1 MDSTAQAC
9 PSGDIED
16 ALAPLFR
23 PRSIAIIGASSKPEK
38 PGGRVLKALLRYGFA
53 GEIIPV
59 HLSEP
64 EVQGLPAVASVEEIG
79 RPVDLAIVSIPRRE
93 VLATLQSCAASG
105 VRSAIVFSAGFAE
118 AGEAGHAEQMKMA
131 ELARSSGMRILG
143 PNCLGMMN
151 LGVGTIAT
159 FSQSINLGLPAPGKI
174 SIVSQSG
181 AFGTYCFIMARD
193 RGLPVSYWV
202 STGNEADVDFA
213 DIVTFLAS
221 DPSTSVI
228 LGYLEGVRDGE
239 KLVGALEAARQ
250 AQKPVILMKVGHT
263 EVGAQAAASH
273 TAALA
278 GSDATYDAVLKQYG
292 AYRARSIDELFDVG
306 YACSTGRLPAGN
318 RAGVVT
324 VSGGAAV
331 LMADAA
337 EEYGLDL
344 APMPDASQRRL
355 RDLVPFAAVRN
366 PMDITGQI
374 ASDFSLYGTFIDEML
389 DHGRYD
395 ALITFESIV
404 GLSEKRCELMLDA
417 WRHSL
422 SRYPDTPVYMSGKVT
437 PEALEKFAQ
446 LGILIYEEP
455 TRAVRAAAAASR
467 IAAGFARPRRR
478 PPQEKRGP
486 DLPHGTMNE
495 AQSLDWLDRIGVS
508 TLRRRLV
515 TSPQEAVDAA
525 EALGLPVAIKVVSQ
539 DIAHKTDVGG
549 VLLGLSSAEA
559 VAAGF
564 ATLRENVSRFA
575 PSARVEGVLVT
586 PMAQAGLETIIGVHR
601 DPVFGPMVMFGLGGV
616 MAELLGDVTF
626 RRAPID
632 RTEARAMIFDLR
644 SAAIFRGFRGHPPAD
659 IAAIEDALVAV
670 SEFAAAHSDSLV
682 SLDINPFL
690 VLGQGQ
696 GAVAL
701 DALLQAGDPI

>member
-1 MDSTAQAC
+1 MDSTVQAC
-9 PSGDIED
+9 PSDHIED

-59 HLSEP
+59 HVSEP
-64 EVQGLPAVASVEEIG
+64 EVQGLPAVASIEEIG
-79 RPVDLAIVSIPRRE
+79 RPVDLAIVSIPRRA
-93 VLATLQSCAASG
+93 VLATLQSCAAAG

-131 ELARSSGMRILG
+131 DLARSTGMRILG

-151 LGVGTIAT
+151 LGIGTIAT

-213 DIVTFLAS
+213 DIVSFLAN

-228 LGYLEGVRDGE
+228 LGYLEGARDGE
-239 KLVGALEAARQ
+239 KLVKALEAARQ
-250 AQKPVILMKVGHT
+250 ARKPVILMKVGHT
-263 EVGAQAAASH
+263 DVGAQAAASH

-278 GSDATYDAVLKQYG
+278 GRDATYDAVLKQHG
-292 AYRARSIDELFDVG
+292 AYRARSIDELFDVA

-337 EEYGLDL
+337 AEYGIDL
-344 APMPDASQRRL
+344 APMPDDSQRRL
-355 RDLVPFAAVRN
+355 RELVPFAAVRN
-366 PMDITGQI
+366 PMDVTGQI

-389 DHGRYD
+389 EHGRYD

-404 GLSEKRCELMLDA
+404 GLSEKRCELMLET
-417 WRHSL
+417 WHQSL
-422 SRYPDTPVYMSGKVT
+422 SRHPDMPVYMSGKVT
-437 PEALEKFAQ
+437 PAALEKFEQ
-446 LGILIYEEP
+446 LGILIFEEP

-467 IAAGFARPRRR
+467 IAAGFTRPRPARR
-478 PPQEKRGP
+478 VEKGAA
-486 DLPHGTMNE
+486 DLPPGPMNE
-495 AQSLDWLDRIGVS
+495 VQSLDWLDRIGLA
-508 TLRRRLV
+508 TLPRRLV
-515 TSPQEAVDAA
+515 RSTSEAVDAA
-525 EALGLPVAIKVVSQ
+525 EALGLPVALKVVSR
-539 DIAHKTDVGG
+539 DIPHKSDIGG
-549 VLLGLSSAEA
+549 VLLGLSTAEA

-564 ATLRENVSRFA
+564 ATLEENVSRAA
-575 PSARVEGVLVT
+575 PSARFEGVLVT
-586 PMAQAGLETIIGVHR
+586 PMATPGIETIIGVHR
-601 DPVFGPMVMFGLGGV
+601 DPVFGPMVMFGVGGV

-626 RRAPID
+626 RRAPVD
-632 RTEARAMIFDLR
+632 RTEARSMIFDLR
-644 SAAIFRGFRGHPPAD
+644 SADLFRGYRGHPPAD
-659 IAAIEDALVAV
+659 ITAIESALVAV
-670 SEFAAAHSDSLV
+670 SEFASAYADSHL

-690 VLGQGQ
+690 VLAQGR

-701 DALLQAGDPI
+701 DALLQVDAPG